1 MSFLRLTLVG
11 IICLINVLTIQSA
24 TIRIMGVGDSIT
36 QGGETFT
43 SYMGPLAKLMSAAG
57 FDYEFVGTR
66 DGFSDGIHYKHAA
79 FGGQNAEYVCGVL
92 DSIYQVYPA
101 DIVLIHA
108 GHNHFIEE
116 KPVKGIVESHCSMIQ
131 KIRDINPDAVILVAG
146 VIESGK
152 LPKYS
157 YLPDLNIMLGKMIRK
172 LNDPKIRYVSVG
184 DGFDWQIHT
193 IDDKVHPNTVGAY
206 VMACNWFKVLNRILL
221 SMQPER

>member
-92 DSIYQVYPA
+92 DFIYQAYPA

-116 KPVKGIVESHCSMIQ
+116 KPVKGIVEVNCSMIQ

-172 LNDPKIRYVSVG
+172 LNDSKIRHVSVG